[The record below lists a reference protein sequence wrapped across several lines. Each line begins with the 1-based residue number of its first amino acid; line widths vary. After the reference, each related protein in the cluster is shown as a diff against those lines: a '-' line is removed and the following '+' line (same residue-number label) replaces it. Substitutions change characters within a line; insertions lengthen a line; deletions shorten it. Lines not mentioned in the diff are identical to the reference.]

1 MSAARKSLKLMSLFL
16 FVLGIVY
23 TILGVMGVATGQTPG
38 FPDAGAVLPILV
50 ALYGIGTLASAVLG
64 IRAANKPSTSKVAFW
79 WSMAMFAFEA
89 VAVGLSV
96 GNDVSNPVGYGMF
109 IVALAM
115 TFFTERVHKEQKER
129 L

>member
-16 FVLGIVY
+16 FVLGAVY
-23 TILGVMGVATGQTPG
+23 TVLGIMGVATGQTPG
-38 FPDAGAVLPILV
+38 FPDANAVLPIMV
-50 ALYGIGTLASAVLG
+50 ALYGIGTIADAVLG
-64 IRAANKPSTSKVAFW
+64 IRAANKPSTAKIAFY

-89 VAVGLSV
+89 VAVALSI
-96 GNDVSNPVGYGMF
+96 GNDVTNPVEYGMF
-109 IVALAM
+109 AAALAM